1 MFVGTLLIKKY
12 VYRSHCQ
19 LFYGICLLSF
29 MPHRECMNIVL
40 IFALSFTELAG
51 QKLWLILNLSSHYVS
66 SVSKCFG
73 ITIQASLNQRTVNFS
88 SFIVVPMYVVYIWSN
103 ILCVGYRVVVQRSNK
118 SEGAFVYLYCDAQKV
133 NKNSQKGAIDLRSAQ
148 GQKTTA
154 FTSRYND

>member
-1 MFVGTLLIKKY
+1 
-12 VYRSHCQ
+12 
-19 LFYGICLLSF
+19 
-29 MPHRECMNIVL
+29 
-40 IFALSFTELAG
+40 
-51 QKLWLILNLSSHYVS
+51 
-66 SVSKCFG
+66 
-73 ITIQASLNQRTVNFS
+73 VNFS

-154 FTSRYND
+154 FTSRYNDWKSRLRLRVKCCRCRYWYICFNLRQGRLTVSSRNTVPYHTLDLNTHSRHYHVAVVSI